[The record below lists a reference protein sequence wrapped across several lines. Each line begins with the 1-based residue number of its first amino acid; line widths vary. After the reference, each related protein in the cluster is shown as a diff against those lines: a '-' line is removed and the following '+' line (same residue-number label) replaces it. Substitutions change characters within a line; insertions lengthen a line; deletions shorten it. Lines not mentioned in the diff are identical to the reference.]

1 MKQKRPTS
9 LQIFNLRYEV
19 IWAEES
25 PYGIGDDAYGIC
37 QPSIPALVFYMPQ
50 PTQMLV
56 DTVLHE
62 IIHAINRH
70 YACGAGESMTDEEIA
85 TRIASGILTVRQQN
99 PKFWSWWLELLDD
112 K

>member
-1 MKQKRPTS
+1 MKNRRPTS
-9 LQIFNLRYEV
+9 LQIFNLRYDV
-19 IWAEES
+19 IWQEEL
-25 PYGIGDDAYGIC
+25 PHGLNDAYGLC
-37 QPSIPALVFYMPQ
+37 QPALPALIFYMPQ

-70 YACGAGESMTDEEIA
+70 YACDATDSMTDEQIA
-85 TRIASGILTVRQQN
+85 TRIASGILTVRLQN
-99 PKFWSWWLELLDD
+99 PKFWSWWLELLEEI